1 MLDGGGWGHG
11 QIATVVTSQITELAC
26 DDLENVA
33 GHGRGTSG
41 AGIGGRPCA
50 GRGPRGTNRLSINA
64 NKQYASILLGK
75 KSGPRTQERTVLV
88 AVRASRGWLGVQV
101 GETAYRVRC
110 SDSRRPVRQVTSVH

>member
-1 MLDGGGWGHG
+1 MIDGGGWGHG
-11 QIATVVTSQITELAC
+11 QIATLQIATVVTSQVTELAC

-64 NKQYASILLGK
+64 NMLPLLGTK
-75 KSGPRTQERTVLV
+75 NG
-88 AVRASRGWLGVQV
+88 AHASASLTHRDLG
-101 GETAYRVRC
+101 
-110 SDSRRPVRQVTSVH
+110 S